1 MPRKGCVLTVS
12 GTGLGVYVSRESVLG
27 GVCFKPKEKCT
38 KRAKFSPSAWHLY
51 T

>member
-1 MPRKGCVLTVS
+1 MPRKGYVLTAS
-12 GTGLGVYVSRESVLG
+12 GMGLGVYISGESVLG

-38 KRAKFSPSAWHLY
+38 KRAKSSLSAWHLY